1 MMYMICL
8 YIIYDI
14 LYLFKFIDKY
24 KYKYLLDSLSFTC
37 MYMTVGPSAGSQLAS
52 QRIYS

>member
-1 MMYMICL
+1 MICL

-14 LYLFKFIDKY
+14 FIFLKFIDKY

-37 MYMTVGPSAGSQLAS
+37 VCMIVGPSAGSQLAS
-52 QRIYS
+52 QGMYS